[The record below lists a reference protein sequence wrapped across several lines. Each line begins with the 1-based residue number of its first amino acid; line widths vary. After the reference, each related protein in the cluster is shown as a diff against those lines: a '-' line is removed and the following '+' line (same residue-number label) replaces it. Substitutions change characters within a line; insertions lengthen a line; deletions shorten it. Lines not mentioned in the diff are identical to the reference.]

1 MKETTLKAG
10 IVGSGFSAR
19 FHYESLMRVH
29 GVNVEVGGVYSPTPE
44 KRAAY
49 AAERGIPE
57 RSSLEE
63 LVEAADVIHVC
74 SPPKTHEDVAVAAL
88 TAGRSV
94 IIEKP
99 FTGYFGD
106 GSDGFDGRRFSREE
120 GLARAMDSVRRIR
133 QAERESSGTVLY
145 AENWIYSP
153 VVQKEREIIEKTEAQ
168 ILWMHGEEAH
178 SGSHS
183 TYYGVWS
190 HSGGGSVMGKGV
202 HPLATTLYFK
212 RVEGR
217 RRLARPIR
225 PAAVSCRVHRVTGMP
240 GYVDK
245 GFLRTDYSDVEDFGH
260 VHVVFE
266 DGTFADVFASE
277 LVLGGVHNWME
288 VVANNHRGI
297 CNINPNTSVQ
307 TFNPYGPQ
315 FDDVYVVEKIGTKE
329 GWASTSADEDWF
341 NGYQHEMEAFYRNV
355 AEGSRPEADSQL
367 AADTIAVV
375 YAGYL
380 SAERGGAEV
389 EVPRG

>member
-1 MKETTLKAG
+1 MEHAELKAG
-10 IVGSGFSAR
+10 LVGSGFSAR

-29 GVNVEVGGVYSPTPE
+29 GVNVSVGGVYSPTKE

-57 RSSLEE
+57 RSSLGE
-63 LVEAADVIHVC
+63 LIDSCDVVHVC
-74 SPPKTHEDVAVAAL
+74 SPPKTHEEIAVAAL
-88 TAGRSV
+88 AAGRSV

-106 GSDGFDGRRFSREE
+106 GGSDFDGRRFPREE
-120 GLARAMDSVRRIR
+120 GLAGAMDSVRRIR
-133 QAERESSGTVLY
+133 AAEAKSNGMVLY
-145 AENWIYSP
+145 AENWVYSP

-183 TYYGVWS
+183 KYYGVWS

-217 RRLARPIR
+217 RRLGRPIR
-225 PAAVSCRVHRVTGMP
+225 PASVSCQVHRITGTAE
-240 GYVDK
+240 YVDR
-245 GFLRTDYSDVEDFGH
+245 GFLRTDYTDVEDFGH

-277 LVLGGVHNWME
+277 LVLGGVHNWIE
-288 VVANNHRGI
+288 VLANNHRGI
-297 CNINPNTSVQ
+297 CNINPNTSMQ
-307 TFNPYGPQ
+307 TFNPQGSQ
-315 FDDVYVVEKIGTKE
+315 FDDIYVVEKIGTKE
-329 GWASTSADEDWF
+329 GWASTSPDEDWF
-341 NGYQHEMEAFYRNV
+341 NGYQHEMDAFYRNV
-355 AEGSRPEADSQL
+355 AEGSTPEADSEL
-367 AADTIAVV
+367 AGDTIAVV

-380 SAERGGAEV
+380 SAERGGAAV
-389 EVPRG
+389 DVPRD